1 MTLQRGKALLQHYM
15 MLSGEKSA
23 TEDRVTSMYRR
34 RVACLIRSS
43 TKKWK
48 KHVLEEHLNWKSGEL
63 EFVVLKE
70 KDLGEDL
77 A

>member
-1 MTLQRGKALLQHYM
+1 

-23 TEDRVTSMYRR
+23 TEDLVTSMYGR
-34 RVACLIRSS
+34 RVACLSRSS

-48 KHVLEEHLNWKSGEL
+48 NHVLEEHLNWKGREL

-70 KDLGEDL
+70 KDLGKDL